1 MTSQQCF
8 KYFSATFQSLC
19 SHETPK
25 KETFLVQNCT
35 AYMTICILTK
45 NMFLYIYAFQIVLTN
60 QMTTKFSPGE
70 DSRLVP
76 ALGESWG
83 HASTIRV
90 ILYWEGQ
97 KRWAWL
103 YKSPSKK
110 ESRVPYQITVS
121 L

>member
-1 MTSQQCF
+1 
-8 KYFSATFQSLC
+8 
-19 SHETPK
+19 
-25 KETFLVQNCT
+25 
-35 AYMTICILTK
+35 
-45 NMFLYIYAFQIVLTN
+45 
-60 QMTTKFSPGE
+60 MTTKFSAGE

-90 ILYWEGQ
+90 ILYWEGK

-110 ESRVPYQITVS
+110 ERRVPYQITVS
-121 L
+121 SQKQRKSFYYLLCENILLA